1 MTTLSKIDMNVKP
14 AFMQKIAQQV
24 MHKTT
29 RAVVFG
35 SSALAI
41 LLSVN
46 SVQAQELDINK
57 VYSATQAATAKERRV
72 NTARE
77 NAFKAERSKQQGRLT
92 SMTNERT
99 RQERIGKELER
110 AFDANEVK
118 INVLQDELAKE
129 LGDLKQLFG
138 VIQLSAS
145 EAQEA
150 YKTSYISAQ
159 YPGRSESLRQMV
171 AKMASLTELVSID
184 EIEDL
189 WFQLQNEMTEQGK
202 IVKYTA
208 PVRFKVGEEEGEDG
222 ETYPVYE
229 SRDLEVTRVGVFSA
243 VSGNDILTY
252 NDATGYTALERQ
264 MGGSRAAFT
273 GLSQNLQSLSSGVTP
288 FMLDPSKGILSS
300 AYVQEPTIAE
310 KAQEGGVV
318 GYVIMGLGLIGV
330 LIAVFRIL
338 ILIGVEGKVSKQS
351 RDLKRPSLGNPLGRV
366 IKVFQD
372 NPTTDPESMELK
384 LGEAMLK
391 ESPKLNA
398 WVMFVKIIAVV
409 APLLGLLG
417 TVTGMIQ
424 TFQAITLY
432 GAGDPQT
439 MAGGISQA
447 LVTTVLGLIVAI
459 PMVFLHWL
467 ASSRAKRI
475 EGVLEEHAAG
485 LIAEQY
491 EGER

>member
-1 MTTLSKIDMNVKP
+1 MSTLSENHMSLES
-14 AFMQKIAQQV
+14 V
-24 MHKTT
+24 MKSLTKAT
-29 RAVVFG
+29 ILSVSALTICLG
-35 SSALAI
+35 SSALAQAQEVNI
-41 LLSVN
+41 DQLYSTTQRAAAKERSVN
-46 SVQAQELDINK
+46 S
-57 VYSATQAATAKERRV
+57 
-72 NTARE
+72 ARE
-77 NAFKAERSKQQGRLT
+77 NSFKAERSKQQGRLNA
-92 SMTNERT
+92 MTNERT
-99 RQERIGKELER
+99 RQERIGKELE
-110 AFDANEVK
+110 ATFDSNEIQIK
-118 INVLQDELAKE
+118 QLQEELAKE

-159 YPGRSESLRQMV
+159 YPGRSENLRQMV
-171 AKMASLTELVSID
+171 EKMASLTELVSID

-189 WFQLQNEMTEQGK
+189 WYQLQNEMTEQGK
-202 IVKYTA
+202 IVTYTA
-208 PVRFKVGEEEGEDG
+208 PVRVKVGEEIGEDG
-222 ETYPVYE
+222 ETRNVYE
-229 SRDLEVTRVGVFSA
+229 SQDREVTRVGVFSA
-243 VSGNDILTY
+243 ISGNDILTY
-252 NDATGYTALERQ
+252 NDTNGYTALERQ
-264 MGGSRAAFT
+264 MGGSRAAFINY
-273 GLSQNLQSLSSGVTP
+273 SQNLQSLANGVTP
-288 FMLDPSKGILSS
+288 FMLDPSKGVLSS
-300 AYVQEPTIAE
+300 AYVLEPTIGE

-318 GYVIMGLGLIGV
+318 GYVIIGLGLIGL
-330 LIAVFRIL
+330 LIAVLRIL
-338 ILIGVEGKVSKQS
+338 ILMGVEGKVNKQA

-491 EGER
+491 ESHH

>member
-1 MTTLSKIDMNVKP
+1 MATVSRKNVGIVP
-14 AFMQKIAQQV
+14 VMQKLTKA
-24 MHKTT
+24 
-29 RAVVFG
+29 AVLSV
-35 SSALAI
+35 SALAI
-41 LLSVN
+41 LLGAIN
-46 SVQAQELDINK
+46 VQAQSLDIEK
-57 VYSATQAATAKERRV
+57 VYNTTTRAASKERGV
-72 NTARE
+72 NAARE
-77 NAFKAERSKQQGRLT
+77 NSFKAERSKQQGRLN

-110 AFDANEVK
+110 NFDANEVK
-118 INVLQDELAKE
+118 INALTDELAKE

-150 YKTSYISAQ
+150 YKSSYISAQ
-159 YPGRSESLRQMV
+159 YPERSENLRQMV
-171 AKMASLTELVSID
+171 EKMSSLTELVSID

-202 IVKYTA
+202 IITYTA
-208 PVRFKVGEEEGEDG
+208 PVRFKVGEETDDEGK
-222 ETYPVYE
+222 TYPVYE
-229 SRDLEVTRVGVFSA
+229 PQDRQVTRVGVFSA
-243 VSGNDILTY
+243 ISGNDILTY
-252 NDATGYTALERQ
+252 NDTTGFTALDRQ

-273 GLSQNLQSLSSGVTP
+273 ELSQNLQSLSSGVTP
-288 FMLDPSKGILSS
+288 FMLDPSKGVLSS

-318 GYVIMGLGLIGV
+318 GYVIMGLGLIGL
-330 LIAVFRIL
+330 LIALLRIF
-338 ILIGVEGKVSKQS
+338 ILMGVEAKVKKQA

-398 WVMFVKIIAVV
+398 WVMLVKIIAVV

-447 LVTTVLGLIVAI
+447 LVTTVLGLVVAI

-475 EGVLEEHAAG
+475 EGALEEHAAG

-491 EGER
+491 EINAK

>member
-1 MTTLSKIDMNVKP
+1 MTTVFKKNVGIESV
-14 AFMQKIAQQV
+14 MQKLTKAAVLSLSAITILLGGINVQAQSLDIEKV
-24 MHKTT
+24 YNTTT
-29 RAVVFG
+29 RAA
-35 SSALAI
+35 SKER
-41 LLSVN
+41 SVN
-46 SVQAQELDINK
+46 A
-57 VYSATQAATAKERRV
+57 
-72 NTARE
+72 ARE
-77 NAFKAERSKQQGRLT
+77 NSFKAERSKQQGRLN

-110 AFDANEVK
+110 KFEENDVK
-118 INVLQDELAKE
+118 INVLTDELAKE

-150 YKTSYISAQ
+150 YKSSYISAQ
-159 YPGRSESLRQMV
+159 YPDRSENLRQMV
-171 AKMASLTELVSID
+171 EKMSSLTELVSID

-202 IVKYTA
+202 IVTYTA
-208 PVRFKVGEEEGEDG
+208 AVRFKVGEETDDEGKI
-222 ETYPVYE
+222 YPIYE
-229 SRDLEVTRVGVFSA
+229 PQDRQVTRVGVFSA
-243 VSGNDILTY
+243 VSGGDILTY
-252 NDATGYTALERQ
+252 NDTTGFTALNRQ
-264 MGGSRAAFT
+264 MGGSRSAFT
-273 GLSQNLQSLSSGVTP
+273 KLSENLQSLSSGVTP
-288 FMLDPSKGILSS
+288 FMLDPSKGVLSS

-318 GYVIMGLGLIGV
+318 GYVIIGLGLIGL
-330 LIAVFRIL
+330 LIAVVRIL
-338 ILIGVEGKVSKQS
+338 ILMGVEAKVKKQA
-351 RDLKRPSLGNPLGRV
+351 RDLKRPSLSNPLGRV

-447 LVTTVLGLIVAI
+447 LVTTVLGLVVAI

-475 EGVLEEHAAG
+475 EGALEEHAAG

-491 EGER
+491 EINAK